1 MGLGVLDPPGHPDSD
16 PDLRVPGTHAFWNTD
31 IEFKDTNHIILIP
44 TVCLP
49 RSLLELG

>member
-31 IEFKDTNHIILIP
+31 IELKDTNHIILIP
-44 TVCLP
+44 TVSFHP
-49 RSLLELG
+49 SLVEHG